1 MRICFMTHSVH
12 PTMGGTTK
20 YFFEVTQKLKSQ
32 GHHVTLVCTGE
43 VSSKNIDVDDLI
55 LVRQFPIWGFKYL
68 VQTMFF
74 GLLAFLKVRRKK
86 FDVYCFESGYI
97 GIWLALFK
105 LTKREPFIS
114 FSMRYGWKMLKISL
128 KNKYFYQSL
137 MTFHDI
143 LRSIR
148 YVLWETVFF
157 IYEVLDVHLSDKI
170 IVLNN
175 EAKKVWTDSGITRTK
190 IDVIPYGVDLT
201 IYKPLNKDQR
211 LLTEFVI
218 GQNDKIILYVGHL
231 DAIRNFNRL
240 IYAFSILSERWRS
253 SQMQGT
259 LRLLVVGSGSAERTF
274 KHLVT
279 KIGLDEVVRFVPHI
293 HDEARLNRIYNLGDF
308 FVLPQI
314 PGTTALLAMACGLP
328 VVTIKNSKSDCQG
341 YIEENILNG
350 FVLLDSADPKIISEA
365 CWQLLQDPEKLDDIS
380 QKGLKIIS
388 DYSWENV
395 AAQVSKLLTQLVV
408 DDASVN

>member
-1 MRICFMTHSVH
+1 MTHLVH
-12 PTMGGTTK
+12 PTRGGTTK
-20 YFFEVTQKLKSQ
+20 YFFEVTQEMKRQ

-43 VSSKNIDVDDLI
+43 GSSKNIDVDDLI

-68 VQTMFF
+68 VQTILF

-105 LTKREPFIS
+105 LTKREPFVS
-114 FSMRYGWKMLKISL
+114 FSMRYGWKMLNVSL
-128 KNKYFYQSL
+128 KNKYFYKSL
-137 MTFHDI
+137 MTLHGI
-143 LRSIR
+143 LRSTR
-148 YVLWETVFF
+148 YVLWEIVFF

-175 EAKKVWTDSGITRTK
+175 EAKKVWADSGITRTK
-190 IDVIPYGVDLT
+190 IDVIPYGVDLK
-201 IYKPLNKDQR
+201 IYKPLNKDQS
-211 LLTEFVI
+211 LLTEFGI
-218 GQNDKIILYVGHL
+218 SQNDKIILYVGHL

-240 IYAFSILSERWRS
+240 IYAFSILSERWRN
-253 SQMQGT
+253 SQMKGT
-259 LRLLVVGSGSAERTF
+259 IRLIVVGSGSAERTF

-279 KIGLDEVVRFVPHI
+279 KMGLDEVVRFVPHI
-293 HDEARLNRIYNLGDF
+293 HDEAKLNRIYNLGDF

-328 VVTIKNSKSDCQG
+328 VITIKNSRSECQG

-350 FVLLDSADPKIISEA
+350 FVLLDSADPNIIAEA
-365 CWQLLQDPEKLDDIS
+365 CWQLLQDPRKLDDIS
-380 QKGLKIIS
+380 RKGLKIIS
-388 DYSWENV
+388 DYSWKNV
-395 AAQVSKLLTQLVV
+395 AIQVSDLLTK
-408 DDASVN
+408 SVTERA